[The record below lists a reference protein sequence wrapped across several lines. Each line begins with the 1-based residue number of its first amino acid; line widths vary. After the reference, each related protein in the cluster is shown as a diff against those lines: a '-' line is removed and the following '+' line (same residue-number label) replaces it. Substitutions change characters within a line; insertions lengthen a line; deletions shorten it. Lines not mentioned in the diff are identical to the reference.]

1 MRGVRPARAVLPA
14 LITSVT
20 LLSVADIFMTWR
32 VRRGAVGMNPITACK
47 QTIRTAREKK
57 TFILT
62 GKLVRGA
69 CFVREME
76 NG

>member
-1 MRGVRPARAVLPA
+1 
-14 LITSVT
+14 
-20 LLSVADIFMTWR
+20 